1 MTSAAGFSAATGNN
15 KAADRVAMCRRDI
28 ARQSIR
34 FDAADNRGMYAMT
47 FAFGSVGSAPFPP
60 GIQEH
65 LAGLDGFPHHND
77 ERREPAGGSVLDL
90 VGVTLSFGGVVALT
104 DIDLSV
110 RRGEIL
116 AIIGPNGAGK
126 SSIINVISGVYR
138 SDRGHVRLSGQSYA
152 QFPTQKLAR
161 LGIARTFQNLA
172 LFKGLSVLDN
182 VVAGRAHKT
191 RSSFV
196 EQIIGLGRAGAEQ
209 ADARQRALN
218 VLEFLHLAHVGD
230 RLAGTLPY
238 GLQKRVELARALVA
252 EPEILLLDEP
262 MAGMTAT
269 EKNEMADF
277 VRAARDKFGTT
288 VVLIEHDI
296 GVVMGLSD
304 RVVVLDYGRKIAD
317 GTPDE
322 VQRDQ
327 RVIDAYLGV
336 APENEDGEGI

>member
-1 MTSAAGFSAATGNN
+1 MH
-15 KAADRVAMCRRDI
+15 
-28 ARQSIR
+28 
-34 FDAADNRGMYAMT
+34 AMT
-47 FAFGSVGSAPFPP
+47 FAFGGLGSAPFPP
-60 GIQEH
+60 DVQEH
-65 LAGLDGFPHHND
+65 LVGLDRSSRAD
-77 ERREPAGGSVLDL
+77 ETPSSDAATNENSVLDL
-90 VGVTLSFGGVVALT
+90 VGVRLSFGGVVALS

-110 RRGEIL
+110 GRGEIL

-138 SDRGHVRLSGQSYA
+138 PDRGRVRLSGRDHTQV
-152 QFPTQKLAR
+152 PTQALAR
-161 LGIARTFQNLA
+161 HGVARTFQNLA
-172 LFKGLSVLDN
+172 LFRGLSVLDN
-182 VVAGRAHKT
+182 VVAGRAYRT
-191 RSSFV
+191 RSSFIG
-196 EQIIGLGRAGAEQ
+196 QIAGSGRARAEQ
-209 ADARQRALN
+209 VDARDRAAR
-218 VLEFLHLAHVGD
+218 VLGFLHLSHVGD

-252 EPEILLLDEP
+252 EPKILLLDEP

-277 VRAARDKFGTT
+277 VRAARDTLGTT

-322 VQRDQ
+322 VQANQ

>member
-1 MTSAAGFSAATGNN
+1 MTL
-15 KAADRVAMCRRDI
+15 
-28 ARQSIR
+28 
-34 FDAADNRGMYAMT
+34 
-47 FAFGSVGSAPFPP
+47 AFGALGSAPFPP
-60 GIQEH
+60 ELQEH
-65 LAGLDGFPHHND
+65 LAGLDGPVRRDD
-77 ERREPAGGSVLDL
+77 ERQATVSDTVLDL

-104 DIDLSV
+104 EIDLSV

-126 SSIINVISGVYR
+126 SSIINVISGVYQP
-138 SDRGHVRLSGQSYA
+138 DRGQVRLSGRFYA
-152 QFPTQKLAR
+152 QVPTQQLAR
-161 LGIARTFQNLA
+161 LGVARTFQNLA

-182 VVAGRAHKT
+182 VVIGRAHKT
-191 RSSFV
+191 QSSFI
-196 EQIIGLGRAGAEQ
+196 EQIVGLGRARTEQ
-209 ADARQRALN
+209 TDARSRALD
-218 VLEFLHLAHVGD
+218 VLDFLHLSHVGD

-252 EPEILLLDEP
+252 EPDILLLDEP

-269 EKNEMADF
+269 EKNEMVGF
-277 VRAARDKFGTT
+277 VRAARDRFGTT

-304 RVVVLDYGRKIAD
+304 RVAVLDYGRKIAD